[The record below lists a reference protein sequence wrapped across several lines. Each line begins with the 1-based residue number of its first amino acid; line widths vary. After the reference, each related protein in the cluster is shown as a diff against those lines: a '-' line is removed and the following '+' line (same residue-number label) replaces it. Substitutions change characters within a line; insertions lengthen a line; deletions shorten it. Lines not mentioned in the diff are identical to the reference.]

1 MSPII
6 YNSMNE
12 FVIVFWSVSEWD
24 KMGRRPMIRA
34 LAKNLK
40 GIANILYVD
49 TPFSPVTTFLSN
61 RERYNRINKKSSLD
75 KISRNLYIFRPK
87 GLLNTF
93 IINKLGIQN
102 IYWKKMG
109 ERIKKVLLEL
119 EWSDCKKLSWINYP
133 YQISQLGV
141 LDESLMIYE
150 CYDEY
155 RSFSQDKK
163 KNQWM
168 SDLED
173 KLLKKVDIVF
183 TTSGP
188 LYESRKK
195 LHSNVFLTPNGVEF
209 NLFNKVKSNVEVLND
224 MAHIPYPIIG
234 YIGRVRNWLDFELL
248 KYISEKQ
255 PNWSI
260 VFIGPCSTD
269 EREVREFI
277 SNTKS
282 NIFFIGEKKHKY
294 IPRYLNI
301 IDVCILPFKTNDL
314 CNAVNPLK
322 LWEYLAVGKPVVS
335 SKLNSLEIFSNVIF
349 LEDTKEDFV
358 NRIDNILNNINNGY
372 IRKRLDSGVELA
384 KKHSWKTITKEIAD
398 ILTAESHKIQ

>member
-1 MSPII
+1 
-6 YNSMNE
+6 
-12 FVIVFWSVSEWD
+12 
-24 KMGRRPMIRA
+24 MI
-34 LAKNLK
+34 KT
-40 GIANILYVD
+40 Y
-49 TPFSPVTTFLSN
+49 
-61 RERYNRINKKSSLD
+61 KSSEID
-75 KISRNLYIFRPK
+75 ACREASKISS
-87 GLLNTF
+87 
-93 IINKLGIQN
+93 
-102 IYWKKMG
+102 M
-109 ERIKKVLLEL
+109 
-119 EWSDCKKLSWINYP
+119 
-133 YQISQLGV
+133 V
-141 LDESLMIYE
+141 LDEVIDLIEVGNTTEDIDNFCFKRIKELGATPAPLFYRGFPKVSCTSLNHVI
-150 CYDEY
+150 CHGIP
-155 RSFSQDKK
+155 SK
-163 KNQWM
+163 
-168 SDLED
+168 D

-224 MAHIPYPIIG
+224 MAYIPYPIIG

-248 KYISEKQ
+248 KYLSGKQ

-269 EREVREFI
+269 EGEVREFI
-277 SNTKS
+277 SKTKS
-282 NIFFIGEKKHKY
+282 NIFFIDEKKHKY

-301 IDVCILPFKTNDL
+301 VDVCILPFKANNL
-314 CNAVNPLK
+314 CNSINPLK
-322 LWEYLAVGKPVVS
+322 LGEYLAVGKPVVS
-335 SKLNSLEIFSNVIF
+335 SKLNSLEAFSNVIF

-398 ILTAESHKIQ
+398 ILTAESHKIH

>member
-1 MSPII
+1 
-6 YNSMNE
+6 MNE
-12 FVIVFWSVSEWD
+12 FVIVFWSISEWD
-24 KMGRRPMIRA
+24 RMGRRPMIRA
-34 LAKNLK
+34 LAKNLE

-49 TPFSPVTTFLSN
+49 TPFSPIVSFLSN
-61 RERYNRINKKSSLD
+61 RERYNRINNKSSLE

-87 GLLNTF
+87 GLLNSF
-93 IINKLGIQN
+93 MINKLGIQN

-119 EWSDCKKLSWINYP
+119 EWSDCKRLSWINYP

-163 KNQWM
+163 KNKWM
-168 SDLED
+168 SNLED

-224 MAHIPYPIIG
+224 MAYIPYPIIG

-248 KYISEKQ
+248 KYLSGKQ

-269 EREVREFI
+269 EGEVREFI
-277 SNTKS
+277 SKTKS
-282 NIFFIGEKKHKY
+282 NIFFIDEKKHKY

-301 IDVCILPFKTNDL
+301 VDVCILPFKTNDL

-335 SKLNSLEIFSNVIF
+335 SKLN
-349 LEDTKEDFV
+349 
-358 NRIDNILNNINNGY
+358 
-372 IRKRLDSGVELA
+372 
-384 KKHSWKTITKEIAD
+384 
-398 ILTAESHKIQ
+398 

>member
-87 GLLNTF
+87 GLLNSF
-93 IINKLGIQN
+93 MINKLGIQN

-335 SKLNSLEIFSNVIF
+335 SKLNSLEAFSNVIF